1 MSIPAL
7 FNDDLHYKNI
17 EQGMA
22 NMINR
27 QLEVTGTIEPDDKTD
42 FFKSDT
48 TLIAK
53 EGKLYYLPPQAVS

>member
-17 EQGMA
+17 EQDMA